1 MSYQTQ
7 LTDTLIYEKRKAE
20 LIDLAEQYH
29 GNLKIVADKANMT
42 IKQLTVFYK
51 DHEDFRKVVD
61 DAKDALYE
69 IAENKLV
76 EKIENGSFQAL
87 SLFFSK
93 SPQAKSH
100 GWGEKV
106 EQDQNIHLNDQE
118 KAAMAKQ
125 MLGIDEKP
133 NNV

>member
-1 MSYQTQ
+1 MLDKIDTQ
-7 LTDTLIYEKRKAE
+7 DLIYQKRKAE

-42 IKQLTVFYK
+42 VKQVTGFYK
-51 DHEDFRKVVD
+51 AYEDFRKVVD
-61 DAKDALYE
+61 DSRDAFYE
-69 IAENKLV
+69 IASNKLGELI
-76 EKIENGSFQAL
+76 EKGSFPAL
-87 SLFFSK
+87 NLFFSK
-93 SPQAKSH
+93 SPQAKSR

-125 MLGIDEKP
+125 MLGIEDKP
-133 NNV
+133 NV

>member
-1 MSYQTQ
+1 MVDKIDTQ
-7 LTDTLIYEKRKAE
+7 DLIYQKRKAE

-42 IKQLTVFYK
+42 VKQVNGFYK

-61 DAKDALYE
+61 DSKDSFYE
-69 IAENKLV
+69 IASNKLGELI
-76 EKIENGSFQAL
+76 EKGSFPAL
-87 SLFFSK
+87 NLFFSK
-93 SPQAKSH
+93 SPQAKSR

-125 MLGIDEKP
+125 MLGIEDSDKP
-133 NNV
+133 NV

>member
-42 IKQLTVFYK
+42 IKQLNELYK
-51 DHEDFRKVVD
+51 AHEDFRKVVD
-61 DAKDALYE
+61 EAKDAFYE
-69 IAENKLV
+69 VASNKLGELI
-76 EKIENGSFQAL
+76 EKGSFPAL
-87 SLFFSK
+87 NLFFSK

>member
-1 MSYQTQ
+1 MSYQTK

-20 LIDLAEQYH
+20 LIDLVDQYH

-42 IKQLTVFYK
+42 IKQLNDFYK
-51 DHEDFRKVVD
+51 EHEDFHKAVD
-61 DAKDALYE
+61 EAKDAFYE
-69 IAENKLV
+69 VASNKLGELI
-76 EKIENGSFQAL
+76 EKGNFPAL
-87 SLFFSK
+87 NLFFSK

-106 EQDQNIHLNDQE
+106 EQDQNIHLSDQE

-125 MLGIDEKP
+125 MLGIEDKP

>member
-61 DAKDALYE
+61 EAKEGFYE
-69 IAENKLV
+69 IAENKLSELI
-76 EKIENGSFQAL
+76 EKGQFQAIN
-87 SLFFSK
+87 LFFSK
-93 SPQAKSH
+93 SPQARNH
-100 GWGEKV
+100 GWGESSYV
-106 EQDQNIHLNDQE
+106 DQTNTNLTAAE
-118 KAAMAKQ
+118 KEAQVKK
-125 MLGIDEKP
+125 MLGLS
-133 NNV
+133 

>member
-51 DHEDFRKVVD
+51 AHEDFRKVVD

-87 SLFFSK
+87 NLFFSK

>member
-42 IKQLTVFYK
+42 IKQLTAFYK

-69 IAENKLV
+69 TASAKLAELIE
-76 EKIENGSFQAL
+76 EKSMSAIN
-87 SLFFSK
+87 LFFSK
-93 SPQAKSH
+93 SPQARNR
-100 GWGEKV
+100 GWGESSYV
-106 EQDQNIHLNDQE
+106 DQTNTNLTAAE
-118 KAAMAKQ
+118 KEAQVKK
-125 MLGIDEKP
+125 MLGLS
-133 NNV
+133 